1 MNQEME
7 VIVTILFQ
15 NKKVQKVIVRYETQL
30 KTK

>member
-15 NKKVQKVIVRYETQL
+15 NNKVQKVIVRYETQL